1 MPQTSHS
8 LPVLL
13 EDNSRF
19 DWPNAQYTPL
29 VTVGGCKATIRHVLQ
44 AAPALERAIE
54 DQCAIWAT
62 ELRCPK
68 TLLSRVEVSREPR
81 QVVEWDKHEMDHQLY
96 IIPGI
101 LADRDFE
108 LSDEGLNPIW
118 ESCRLQIPRGWWLAR
133 GDTSR
138 SDTLA
143 QSLLRF
149 HLSDDLKDG
158 RMQVKP
164 DESSGDLRFVAYLAS
179 DIWPRIEL
187 DRTLQISAL
196 IGALARLPKELEG
209 IEPED
214 MPAVAQEIHDRLEH
228 AGVPTWTRSE
238 YDPVLAATAIEPFDQ
253 RESDES

>member
-1 MPQTSHS
+1 MCNLGHGVALPEDSLVSCGSEPGTQDRSWSGTSTKWIIS
-8 LPVLL
+8 FTSYLGYWQIVTSSSVTKVLTR
-13 EDNSRF
+13 SGKAAACRS
-19 DWPNAQYTPL
+19 PGA
-29 VTVGGCKATIRHVLQ
+29 GGWREETRPDQIR
-44 AAPALERAIE
+44 
-54 DQCAIWAT
+54 W
-62 ELRCPK
+62 
-68 TLLSRVEVSREPR
+68 
-81 QVVEWDKHEMDHQLY
+81 
-96 IIPGI
+96 
-101 LADRDFE
+101 
-108 LSDEGLNPIW
+108 LNL
-118 ESCRLQIPRGWWLAR
+118 C
-133 GDTSR
+133 
-138 SDTLA
+138 
-143 QSLLRF
+143 LRF

-158 RMQVKP
+158 RMQVKH